1 MMWVPPLFKQN
12 LVFCTSLLRPGF
24 DHKRF
29 FFHFFY
35 RNKLSTWISKC
46 AESTYAKSGGT
57 ATKLRD
63 EGNAKFRLHD
73 NDGSIRVYTESIICS
88 PEYGPE
94 LSLAFGNRSAALYH
108 AGQFE
113 DSLKGTYCLYVMPKL
128 LKFTRNARIFQ
139 TSRFLIQLFSKSLW
153 LYSILLAGMNK

>member
-1 MMWVPPLFKQN
+1 MFAGTLCNVYLEPILTCLGVKH
-12 LVFCTSLLRPGF
+12 FCTYGF
-24 DHKRF
+24 LKLWSAYIRF
-29 FFHFFY
+29 FFHFS

-73 NDGSIRVYTESIICS
+73 NDGSLRVYTESIICS

-113 DSLKGTYCLYVMPKL
+113 DSLKGIYCLYVMPKM
-128 LKFTRNARIFQ
+128 LKFTKMINFFKLQ
-139 TSRFLIQLFSKSLW
+139 DF
-153 LYSILLAGMNK
+153 

>member
-1 MMWVPPLFKQN
+1 MHKI
-12 LVFCTSLLRPGF
+12 VFMDFSNYDLIIKGS
-24 DHKRF
+24 F
-29 FFHFFY
+29 FFHFS

-128 LKFTRNARIFQ
+128 LKFTKMLNFFKLRDLK
-139 TSRFLIQLFSKSLW
+139 RFFSKSLIS
-153 LYSILLAGMNK
+153 L